1 MKNEK
6 KINDIS
12 AHLQTM
18 LVSSLLPLNQI
29 LCKQKKYVKKKTDVA
44 VIPERQK
51 KTSLLIEPC
60 GNDGE

>member
-18 LVSSLLPLNQI
+18 LVSSLLPLNQN
-29 LCKQKKYVKKKTDVA
+29 LCKQKKYVKKTDVA

>member
-29 LCKQKKYVKKKTDVA
+29 LCKQKKYVKKK
-44 VIPERQK
+44 PMLQWYR
-51 KTSLLIEPC
+51 
-60 GNDGE
+60 NDRRKPLCW